1 MISILQARRI
11 FYQHEATV
19 TLKSF
24 RFEHSVTLGL
34 RYRIFFI
41 ISVERI
47 LNRGHSFSFSPFT
60 ADFLLATHWVAF
72 ARFSTARPRFNGH
85 ITRSRSHFRHR
96 PVSHGFRLEPLPV
109 PSHADYRTTH
119 SSVLPAPLLSVCAI
133 YSGLIP
139 KLRAL
144 LCSPVSCLLLEFVFL

>member
-11 FYQHEATV
+11 FYQHEATATV
-19 TLKSF
+19 KSF

-41 ISVERI
+41 ISVQRI

-72 ARFSTARPRFNGH
+72 ARFSTAW
-85 ITRSRSHFRHR
+85 S
-96 PVSHGFRLEPLPV
+96 PVHWTYHPEPFP
-109 PSHADYRTTH
+109 
-119 SSVLPAPLLSVCAI
+119 LPAPASQSRVP
-133 YSGLIP
+133 SGAVTGPQSRRIQNNTFFSSTSTIVV
-139 KLRAL
+139 R
-144 LCSPVSCLLLEFVFL
+144 LCHCTQD